1 MKKSLIHLGLLVVC
15 LGLFL
20 SLSATPTR
28 AQQASSG
35 SVSGTV
41 TDQQSSAVPGAEVTL
56 LDTATSGTQTTVTND
71 SGRYTFPVV
80 HPGIYD
86 ITITKAGFK
95 VHKAAGQRVSVGL
108 VLNLNVTLEVGSV
121 AETVVV
127 TATAGNELQTTNAG
141 IGNTISGDQLHLL
154 PNLGRDATTLLALQP
169 GVNPNGGAVAG
180 AYMDQ
185 STFTVDGGNN
195 TDDMAGNTIGYIV
208 NFTGTA
214 GGQTNGIASGVVPT
228 PIESIEE
235 FKTTTFGQTADFNS
249 SSGANVQMV
258 TKRGTN
264 QWHGSGYG
272 YFYAPNILGAN
283 SWANNHTAFNK
294 GIVPASRPA
303 CSAGTTFQ
311 TGDNN
316 CVMPYTPL
324 IPNHRDRFGFTVGG
338 AMMPKKILGGKTYVF
353 MNYEGFRYPNSGL
366 FERNYP
372 TAALR
377 AGVIQ
382 VQNVSSGSVTA
393 NGTTY
398 PSGAWV
404 PYNLNPLPVTVQI
417 GNPTSTTSPLRT
429 VTLPGATTT
438 CGASGGCDLRGI
450 GLNPIVN
457 QIWQSFLPIPND
469 PLSGDQFNTQGYLST
484 LRAPLTSDVY
494 IGRIDHDFGPKH
506 RFFTSYRGQKL
517 INTTTNQVDVGGL
530 LNGGTVGTYKSSA
543 PRPQTPELWVIGLTS
558 NVTASTTNDLRL
570 SYLWNW
576 WEWKTSGGPPQLP
589 GLGGAIEIAPGNS
602 ANGEST
608 GALIPYNVNSQSV
621 RQRVWDGQDKMIR
634 DDVSMVKGNHLVT
647 FGGMFQRNFDFH
659 VRSDN
664 GQGVNNNI
672 TYQIARQGID
682 WSSSTYFPTAIN
694 TGTSGNISTQQ
705 TAYSRLASEVLGMV
719 GLPQVAY
726 ARVGS
731 DLHLLP
737 VGSSAF
743 DKSIIKTYNVY
754 FSDTWH
760 MKPSLTINYGLG
772 YIYETPPVELEGK
785 QVALVYQ
792 DKTLV
797 DTADYLAKRK
807 AAALAGQVYNP
818 IIGFATTGSL
828 GLKYPYTPFKKGL
841 SPRISVA
848 WNPNYKSGLLG
859 KLFGDGKT
867 VLRGGYGRIYGRL
880 NGVNLVLVP
889 LLGVGLLQSV
899 SCANSNKD
907 GTCSSSPVNPTNV
920 FRIGTDG
927 LVAPLPAASAT
938 LPQPFFTGGTNPIAQ
953 DATMLDPAYKPEKTD
968 NIDFTV
974 QRQFGSKMSLEV
986 GYMGRRIKNVFQEV
1000 NLDAVPY
1007 MTTLGGQTFA
1017 QAYANVYT
1025 ALNAG
1030 TAFSAISS
1038 QPFFEAALG
1047 GPGSTYCTGFANCT
1061 QALVGQSSVRSLI
1074 NSALV
1079 SQFWGYLGTKG
1090 TLRSCPSGSPAG
1102 CIPGTLGSWVLPRS
1116 MISESLNGGAGQSTT
1131 LNMTTALG
1139 FSNYNALF
1147 VTMRMRDWHG
1157 VSGVG
1162 NFTWGRSLGTAE
1174 LAQYNSSN
1182 TVLDPWNIGAN
1193 YGPQNFDI
1201 QALFNAGISYQPTS
1215 LLGVFNFRNAKGIVG
1230 HLVKGW
1236 SISPFFTYQSGPGNA
1251 VVYSSGGQAFGEV
1264 TPPGG
1269 DGSTAENA
1277 VMSAPFT
1284 GGTSVH
1290 YGVPGSNGV
1299 GTSNPG
1305 QLNMFADPASVIKGW
1320 RRCILGVDSSCGGY
1334 YNLRN
1339 PRIWN
1344 MDLTLGKDFKVK
1356 ERVSIRASLQF
1367 TNVFNH
1373 FNPGGAALNIDSPST
1388 FGRITGQAITARQTE
1403 FGLRIAF

>member
-1 MKKSLIHLGLLVVC
+1 
-15 LGLFL
+15 
-20 SLSATPTR
+20 
-28 AQQASSG
+28 
-35 SVSGTV
+35 
-41 TDQQSSAVPGAEVTL
+41 
-56 LDTATSGTQTTVTND
+56 
-71 SGRYTFPVV
+71 
-80 HPGIYD
+80 
-86 ITITKAGFK
+86 
-95 VHKAAGQRVSVGL
+95 
-108 VLNLNVTLEVGSV
+108 
-121 AETVVV
+121 
-127 TATAGNELQTTNAG
+127 
-141 IGNTISGDQLHLL
+141 
-154 PNLGRDATTLLALQP
+154 
-169 GVNPNGGAVAG
+169 
-180 AYMDQ
+180 
-185 STFTVDGGNN
+185 
-195 TDDMAGNTIGYIV
+195 
-208 NFTGTA
+208 
-214 GGQTNGIASGVVPT
+214 
-228 PIESIEE
+228 
-235 FKTTTFGQTADFNS
+235 
-249 SSGANVQMV
+249 
-258 TKRGTN
+258 
-264 QWHGSGYG
+264 
-272 YFYAPNILGAN
+272 
-283 SWANNHTAFNK
+283 
-294 GIVPASRPA
+294 
-303 CSAGTTFQ
+303 
-311 TGDNN
+311 
-316 CVMPYTPL
+316 
-324 IPNHRDRFGFTVGG
+324 
-338 AMMPKKILGGKTYVF
+338 
-353 MNYEGFRYPNSGL
+353 
-366 FERNYP
+366 
-372 TAALR
+372 
-377 AGVIQ
+377 
-382 VQNVSSGSVTA
+382 
-393 NGTTY
+393 
-398 PSGAWV
+398 
-404 PYNLNPLPVTVQI
+404 
-417 GNPTSTTSPLRT
+417 
-429 VTLPGATTT
+429 
-438 CGASGGCDLRGI
+438 
-450 GLNPIVN
+450 
-457 QIWQSFLPIPND
+457 
-469 PLSGDQFNTQGYLST
+469 
-484 LRAPLTSDVY
+484 
-494 IGRIDHDFGPKH
+494 
-506 RFFTSYRGQKL
+506 
-517 INTTTNQVDVGGL
+517 
-530 LNGGTVGTYKSSA
+530 
-543 PRPQTPELWVIGLTS
+543 
-558 NVTASTTNDLRL
+558 
-570 SYLWNW
+570 
-576 WEWKTSGGPPQLP
+576 
-589 GLGGAIEIAPGNS
+589 
-602 ANGEST
+602 
-608 GALIPYNVNSQSV
+608 
-621 RQRVWDGQDKMIR
+621 
-634 DDVSMVKGNHLVT
+634 MVKGNHLLT
-647 FGGMFQRNFDFH
+647 FGGLFQRNFDFH

-664 GQGVNNNI
+664 GQGVNNQI

-682 WSSSTYFPTAIN
+682 WSSSSFFPTAIN
-694 TGTSGNISTQQ
+694 TGSTSNVSTQQ

-760 MKPSLTINYGLG
+760 MKPTLTINYGLG

-785 QVALVYQ
+785 QVALVYKPGQ
-792 DKTLV
+792 ADSGLV
-797 DTADYLAKRK
+797 DTVDYLAKRK

-818 IIGFATTGSL
+818 IIGFETTGNL
-828 GLKYPYTPFKKGL
+828 GLKYPYTPFKKGF

-848 WNPNYKSGLLG
+848 WNPNYKSGILG
-859 KLFGDGKT
+859 MLFGDGKT

-899 SCANSNKD
+899 SCANSQMPATP
-907 GTCSSSPVNPTNV
+907 GGPGICASSAVNPSNV

-938 LPQPFFTGGTNPIAQ
+938 LDQPFITGGTNPIAQ
-953 DATMLDPAYKPEKTD
+953 DATMLDPRYKPEKTD

-986 GYMGRRIKNVFQEV
+986 GYMGRRIKNVFQEI

-1007 MTTLGGQTFA
+1007 MTTLGGQTFS

-1038 QPFFEAALG
+1038 QPFFETALG
-1047 GPGSTYCTGFANCT
+1047 GSGSTYCTGFTNCT
-1061 QALVGQSSVRSLI
+1061 QALLSQSGVRSLI

-1079 SQFWGYLGTKG
+1079 SQFWGYLGTNNFGKSG
-1090 TLRSCPSGSPAG
+1090 ATRSG
-1102 CIPGTLGSWVLPRS
+1102 GTLGSWILPRS

-1147 VTMRMRDWHG
+1147 VTMRLRDWHG
-1157 VSGVG
+1157 LSGVG

-1182 TVLDPWNIGAN
+1182 TVLDPFNIAAN
-1193 YGPQNFDI
+1193 YGPQNFDV

-1269 DGSTAENA
+1269 DGATAENA

-1299 GTSNPG
+1299 GTNNPG
-1305 QLNMFADPASVIKGW
+1305 QLNMFVDPAAVAAGW

-1334 YNLRN
+1334 YNLRS
-1339 PRIWN
+1339 PAIWN

-1373 FNPGGAALNIDSPST
+1373 FAPGNPSLNIDNLSQ
-1388 FGRITGQAITARQTE
+1388 FGRITGQAITQRQTE